1 MDIVKWN
8 DVNDFILDGEV
19 VFVDCE
25 EMSGKY
31 LNFQDMDRRQQSKTN
46 EHFVEIGQPIRAPKL
61 LVFDILALNG
71 QSLTEMPLKYRKKI
85 IAKRLNIRG
94 VV

>member
-31 LNFQDMDRRQQSKTN
+31 LNFQDIDRRQQSKTN
-46 EHFVEIGQPIRAPKL
+46 EHFVEIG
-61 LVFDILALNG
+61 
-71 QSLTEMPLKYRKKI
+71 
-85 IAKRLNIRG
+85 
-94 VV
+94 